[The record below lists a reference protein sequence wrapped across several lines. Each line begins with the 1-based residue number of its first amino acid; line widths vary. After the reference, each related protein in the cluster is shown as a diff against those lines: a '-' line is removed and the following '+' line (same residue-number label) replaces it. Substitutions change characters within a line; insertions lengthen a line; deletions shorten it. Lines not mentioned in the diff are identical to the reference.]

1 MNLSLVE
8 SALKELGAPRFR
20 LDQVRR
26 AVFTEA
32 AASYDEIKVL
42 PEDLRRGLQ
51 KLAPLMSVKE
61 RRVEVSSDGRAHKAL
76 LELFDGKIVETV
88 LLRPSA
94 SRWTTCISC
103 QVGCAIGC
111 TFCATG
117 LMGLARNLTPE
128 EITDQVL
135 FWRQYM
141 KREGLEGRLD
151 NVVYM
156 GMGEPFAV
164 YEPLAESLRAL
175 MDQKRFGIGARH
187 ISVSTSG
194 LAPQIERFGKDFPQV
209 NLALSLHA
217 ADDAL
222 RTKLV
227 PVNKAYPLKVL
238 SNAIKKYLSLT
249 PRKVFLEYVMLRG
262 ENDRDEDA
270 DSLIAFCKELGPR
283 ELIHVNLIVYNE
295 TDTPHKATNE
305 DSARAFQQLLIKAGV
320 HSTVRQNLGRD
331 IQGAC
336 GQLIV
341 AETAREKSHARK

>member
-1 MNLSLVE
+1 MDLPRV
-8 SALKELGAPRFR
+8 AATLKQLKVPGFR

-26 AVFTEA
+26 AVFDEA
-32 AASYDEIKVL
+32 VPSYHDIAVL
-42 PEDLRRGLQ
+42 PLDLRRALSDQ
-51 KLAPLMSVKE
+51 VPLMSAAE
-61 RRVEVSSDGRAHKAL
+61 RRVEVAGDRRAHKAL
-76 LELFDGKIVETV
+76 LTLRDKKIVETV
-88 LLRPSA
+88 LLRPSPT
-94 SRWTTCISC
+94 RWTTCIST

-117 LMGLARNLTPE
+117 LMGLSRNLSPE

-141 KREGLEGRLD
+141 KKDALEGRLD

-156 GMGEPFAV
+156 GMGEPFSN
-164 YEPLAESLRAL
+164 YEGTAESLRRL
-175 MDQKRFGIGARH
+175 VDQKQFGIGARH

-194 LAPQIERFGKDFPQV
+194 LAPQIERFAKDFPQI

-227 PVNKAYPLKVL
+227 PVNKAYPLARL
-238 SNAIKKYLSLT
+238 SEAIRRYLSVT
-249 PRKVFLEYVMLRG
+249 NRKVFLEYVMLAS
-262 ENDRDEDA
+262 ENDREGDA
-270 DSLIAFCKELGPR
+270 RRLVEWIRATGPVQ
-283 ELIHVNLIVYNE
+283 LLHVNLIIFNKTATSHE
-295 TDTPHKATNE
+295 ATDE
-305 DSARAFQQLLIKAGV
+305 EIARRFQAKLLDAGV
-320 HSTVRQNLGRD
+320 KATVRQNLGRD

-341 AETAREKSHARK
+341 SEREGA